1 MSNQY
6 DVIII
11 GGGPGGY
18 VAALRCAQLGM
29 STAVVDQWINKQG
42 KPALGGTCLN
52 VGCIPSKALLESS
65 EKFDELK
72 SHSAVHGISA
82 ENIGIDT
89 AKMISRKDKIVGEL
103 TGGIS
108 QLFKASKIDWLQ
120 GTGKL
125 LAGRHVQV
133 TTGNGESRIIAA
145 GQVIIATGS
154 SPVEI
159 PSAPLT
165 DDRIVDNSGA
175 LDWESVPK
183 RLGVIGAGVIG
194 LELGS
199 VWRRLGA
206 EVVILEALDE
216 FLPAAD
222 VQISKLAKREFTRQG
237 LDIRLGAR
245 LTNTQIG
252 KEELL
257 LEYSDSKGEQSV
269 AVDRLIVAVGRRPNS
284 HAIAADDAGIELDER
299 GFIVVDELCATA
311 QSGIWAIGDVVRGPM
326 LAHKASEEGIAVAER
341 IAGQKPHVNY
351 QAIPSVIYTQPEIA
365 WVGATEKSLK
375 ASDTDYRAGSFAFA
389 ANGRAKAM
397 NAASGQIKVLADTHT
412 DRILGVHMMG
422 PMVSE
427 LIGQAV
433 IAMESENTAED
444 LARTIFAHPTLSETL
459 HEAALAVDG
468 RAIHGVNRRR

>member
-1 MSNQY
+1 MTTNY
-6 DVIII
+6 DVVII

-18 VAALRCAQLGM
+18 VAALRCAQLGLG
-29 STAVVDQWINKQG
+29 TAVVDQWINKQG

-65 EKFDELK
+65 EKYEELK
-72 SHSAVHGISA
+72 SHSAAHGISA
-82 ENIGIDT
+82 ENVSIDIAT
-89 AKMISRKDKIVGEL
+89 MIARKDRIVSEL

-108 QLFKASKIDWLQ
+108 QLVKAGKIDWLQ
-120 GTGKL
+120 GSGKL
-125 LAGRHVQV
+125 LAGRKVEV
-133 TTGNGESRIIAA
+133 TTTDGESRIITAR
-145 GQVIIATGS
+145 QIILATGS

-165 DDRIVDNSGA
+165 DDRIVDSSGA

-222 VQISKLAKREFTRQG
+222 LQIGRLAKRELTRQG

-252 KEELL
+252 DDELL
-257 LEYSDSKGEQSV
+257 LEYTDSKGSQSV

-284 HAIAADDAGIELDER
+284 QGIAADEAGIEVDER
-299 GFIVVDELCATA
+299 GFIVVDELCQTS
-311 QSGIWAIGDVVRGPM
+311 QNGVWAIGDVVRGPM
-326 LAHKASEEGIAVAER
+326 LAHKASEEGVAVAER

-351 QAIPSVIYTQPEIA
+351 QVIPSVIYTQPEIA
-365 WVGATEKSLK
+365 WIGATEKSLK
-375 ASDTDYRAGSFAFA
+375 ANGIEYRTGAFAFA

-397 NAASGQIKVLADTHT
+397 NATGGQIKVLADAQN
-412 DRILGVHMMG
+412 DRILGVHMIG
-422 PMVSE
+422 PLVSE

-433 IAMESENTAED
+433 IAIESENTSED